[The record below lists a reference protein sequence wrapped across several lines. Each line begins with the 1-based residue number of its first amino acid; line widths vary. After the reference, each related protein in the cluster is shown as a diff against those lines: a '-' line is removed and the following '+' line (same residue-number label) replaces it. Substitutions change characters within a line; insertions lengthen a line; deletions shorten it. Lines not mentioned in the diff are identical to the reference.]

1 MKLTMKKLAEQYSYD
16 ESTVRQVW
24 TQKGLDMSWPEE
36 QIRDWVR
43 DNIIKPLRE
52 TDLREQMD
60 RQKLLKLTAEAA
72 MAELELEEQMDHIV
86 GIDYLQSSLSEY
98 FTQMKNYLRSMPN
111 KHYLEL
117 FESQD
122 ALELKQK
129 LSGFIDEA
137 LNEIGNQEYEL
148 PEERPQELTDE
159 NKPTETTED
168 TEQSQ
173 EDDTT
178 AEETTTE

>member
-1 MKLTMKKLAEQYSYD
+1 MKITMKKLAEQYSYD

-43 DNIIKPLRE
+43 DKIIKPLRE

-60 RQKLLKLTAEAA
+60 REKLRKMTAEAA
-72 MAELELEEQMDHIV
+72 MSELELEQQMDHVVSIE
-86 GIDYLQSSLSEY
+86 YLESSLYEY

-137 LNEIGNQEYEL
+137 LNEIGNQDYEL
-148 PEERPQELTDE
+148 PEEITDE
-159 NKPTETTED
+159 NKPTETSED

-173 EDDTT
+173 EDDTST
-178 AEETTTE
+178 KETNTE

>member
-1 MKLTMKKLAEQYSYD
+1 
-16 ESTVRQVW
+16 
-24 TQKGLDMSWPEE
+24 MSWLEP
-36 QIRDWVR
+36 QIREWVR
-43 DNIIKPLRE
+43 DNIIQPLRE

-60 RQKLLKLTAEAA
+60 RQRLLKLTAEAA
-72 MAELELEEQMDHIV
+72 MSELELEQQMDHV
-86 GIDYLQSSLSEY
+86 VDIDYLEASLSEY
-98 FTQMKNYLRSMPN
+98 FTQLKNYLRSMPN

-148 PEERPQELTDE
+148 PEERTQEITDE
-159 NKPTETTED
+159 NKPK
-168 TEQSQ
+168 
-173 EDDTT
+173 
-178 AEETTTE
+178 

>member
-1 MKLTMKKLAEQYSYD
+1 MVSIRLIAKQYGYD

-24 TQKGLDMSWPEE
+24 TQKGLNMSWLEP
-36 QIRDWVR
+36 QIREWVR
-43 DNIIKPLRE
+43 DNIIQPLRE

-60 RQKLLKLTAEAA
+60 RQRLLKLTAEAA
-72 MAELELEEQMDHIV
+72 MSELELEQQMDHV
-86 GIDYLQSSLSEY
+86 VDIDYLEASLSEY
-98 FTQMKNYLRSMPN
+98 FTQLKNYLRSMPN

-148 PEERPQELTDE
+148 PEERTQEITDE
-159 NKPTETTED
+159 NKPK
-168 TEQSQ
+168 
-173 EDDTT
+173 
-178 AEETTTE
+178 

>member
-1 MKLTMKKLAEQYSYD
+1 MKKLAEQYSYD

-24 TQKGLDMSWPEE
+24 TQKGLDMSWSEE

-52 TDLREQMD
+52 TDLRDQMD
-60 RQKLLKLTAEAA
+60 REKLRKMTAEAA
-72 MAELELEEQMDHIV
+72 MSELELEQQMDHV
-86 GIDYLQSSLSEY
+86 VDIDYLEPSLSEY
-98 FTQMKNYLRSMPN
+98 FTKQKNYFRSLPN

-148 PEERPQELTDE
+148 PQEITDE
-159 NKPTETTED
+159 NKPTETSED
-168 TEQSQ
+168 LEQSQ

-178 AEETTTE
+178 TEETTTK

>member
-1 MKLTMKKLAEQYSYD
+1 MISINQLSKDYGYD
-16 ESTVRQVW
+16 ESTVRQIW
-24 TQKGLDMSWPEE
+24 IPKGLNMSLSEHE
-36 QIRDWVR
+36 IRNWIVQ
-43 DNIIKPLRE
+43 NIIKPLRE

-98 FTQMKNYLRSMPN
+98 FTQLKNYLRSIPN

-122 ALELKQK
+122 ALELKLK

-148 PEERPQELTDE
+148 PQEITDE
-159 NKPTETTED
+159 DKSEKTTKNTEPSTED
-168 TEQSQ
+168 STSTKETNTE
-173 EDDTT
+173 
-178 AEETTTE
+178 